1 VASAAAGGGRAFGPD
16 QAAAVVW
23 FVAEDG
29 VIPIIDLDAFA
40 AATRK
45 ASEGWGRVA
54 SNLEAAFEAA
64 LVEGS
69 RQSRRRFL
77 VCGGCPDCAE
87 PLPVLAGDIE

>member
-1 VASAAAGGGRAFGPD
+1 VAS
-16 QAAAVVW
+16 
-23 FVAEDG
+23 
-29 VIPIIDLDAFA
+29 
-40 AATRK
+40 K
-45 ASEGWGRVA
+45 
-54 SNLEAAFEAA
+54 LEAAVEAV